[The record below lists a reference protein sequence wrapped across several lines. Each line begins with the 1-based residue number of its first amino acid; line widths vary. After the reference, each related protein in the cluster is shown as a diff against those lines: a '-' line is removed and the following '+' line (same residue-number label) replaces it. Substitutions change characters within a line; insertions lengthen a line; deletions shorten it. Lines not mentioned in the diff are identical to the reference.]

1 MTRRAFTLIELL
13 VVIAIIAILAAILF
27 PVFARAREKA
37 RQASCQSNEKQI
49 GLANAMYMSDYDGR
63 YTPNATQIP
72 GVAGNG
78 MWWMV
83 LQQPYVKNLQI
94 MECPSY
100 DSPYWCT
107 CDTPNGRYVG
117 GYGANRG
124 YNNITLQNYS
134 APSGRKDSR
143 VPAPAETIL
152 VVDVRCIVAAGDGH
166 STFDP
171 MLSRTDSVQPRHNGG
186 FNTLFCDGH
195 VKWLR
200 TYLRPTDTFVHAN
213 MAGLWTVEDDD

>member
-1 MTRRAFTLIELL
+1 MRKGFTLIELL

-27 PVFARAREKA
+27 PVFAKAREKA
-37 RQASCQSNEKQI
+37 RQASCQSNLKEI
-49 GLANAMYMSDYDGR
+49 GLANAMYMADYDGR
-63 YTPNATQIP
+63 YTPNATRVP

-83 LQQPYVKNLQI
+83 LQQPYLKNLQI
-94 MECPSY
+94 LDCPSFGR
-100 DSPYWCT
+100 DSNWCG

-124 YNNITLQNYS
+124 YNNVTAQGYS
-134 APSGRKDSR
+134 APSGRKDSM
-143 VPAPAETIL
+143 VPVPAETIL
-152 VVDVRCIVAAGDGH
+152 VVDVRCIVAAGDTH
-166 STFDP
+166 PTFDP
-171 MLSRTDSVQPRHNGG
+171 EMSRTDSVQPRHNDG

-200 TYLRPTDTFVHAN
+200 THQRASDTRTRAN
-213 MAGLWTVEDDD
+213 MPGYWTVEDDD